1 MNNKKPISV
10 LEEIRNTNF
19 VKNMSETSCISAGL
33 IAAMIAS
40 INSNPYLI
48 IVKMNP
54 DYNNN
59 LMTIRFVPDRPHDD
73 NEVAV
78 YDANSLAAIK
88 KMNNV
93 DGLIIDEI
101 INKMKFNR
109 EVKFE
114 RTILKM
120 MPKDRIGVEMV
131 KMCL

>member
-1 MNNKKPISV
+1 MNKKPISV

-19 VKNMSETSCISAGL
+19 VENMSNTSCVSAGL

-40 INSNPYLI
+40 INDNPYLI
-48 IVKMNP
+48 MVKMSP
-54 DYNNN
+54 DYNCND
-59 LMTIRFVPDRPHDD
+59 MTIKFAPDRPHDD
-73 NEVAV
+73 NEVAI
-78 YDANSLAAIK
+78 YDATSLAVIK
-88 KMNNV
+88 KMNGV

-101 INKMKFNR
+101 INKIKSNR
-109 EVKFE
+109 EVEFE